1 MATGKRPQRT
11 GTIYKYMPGST
22 APDLTGD
29 SAAVIP
35 WVTDG
40 YEAIEVFVDTALR
53 DRVADI
59 CALVDGWAATHR
71 TLDELSGAAMIW
83 SDNEDVSASIYEN
96 PKDDPSVKTVAIA
109 FTIG

>member
-1 MATGKRPQRT
+1 MARGNRDQRSA
-11 GTIYKYMPGST
+11 TIYKYMPGST

-29 SAAVIP
+29 AAAVIP

-40 YEAIEVFVDTALR
+40 FEAIEVFVDPALR
-53 DRVADI
+53 DRVADL
-59 CALVDGWAATHR
+59 CALVDSWAATHR
-71 TLDELSGAAMIW
+71 TLDELSGAALMW
-83 SDNEDVSASIYEN
+83 SDHEDVSASIFES